1 MKRLLVLLVLSGLVL
16 TPASGTSA
24 VIYVPSEQ
32 PTIQAGVNAAAEGD
46 TVIVAPGI
54 YSESVLLY
62 GGPMTLR
69 SQGGPAITI
78 IDALAFSQGFLVYG
92 TVGEGTILRGF
103 TVQSGTTAGVTC
115 MSGTAPTIE
124 NMILT
129 QNFGPGILAFS
140 ASPTVSDCMFYS
152 NYDCGA
158 TICEGSSTFTGCDFH
173 GEGVFI
179 EGGAQVGLKDC
190 TFGGSGSYVERELRG
205 PAVKVEG
212 SELTAQGC
220 TFSDYSGQSALSL
233 YSTGPI
239 IIEDCEFLRNF
250 NDLGPAIYCEGS
262 GSNDTPV
269 AVTRTLFEDN
279 SSWDNG
285 GAIVLRWSES
295 ASFTDCTFRSNSTSG
310 LGGAVS
316 THDVATV
323 SYSACEFY
331 GNHCDDEGGA
341 VRAYGPTA
349 CELLIDHCLFVDNSC
364 DDRGGSIRISA
375 CTGLISNCTIYGGS
389 STSEWGAIHCGGE
402 DHGIVPD
409 IVACIITGGE
419 GYGISATGSLSV
431 PLILYCDVYDMSS
444 GTYASPIPD
453 VTGYY
458 GNISVD
464 PLFCNAMSH
473 DFQLHDLSPCATG
486 GPSGGYIGAFD
497 VGCTGT
503 AVETKS
509 WGAIKAMYR

>member
-16 TPASGTSA
+16 APTSGTCA
-24 VIYVPSEQ
+24 VIYVPSQQ
-32 PTIQAGVNAAAEGD
+32 PTIQAGVNAAAVGD

-54 YSESVLLY
+54 YSESVLLH
-62 GGPMTLR
+62 GGPITLR
-69 SQGGPAITI
+69 SQAGPAITI
-78 IDALAFSQGFLVYG
+78 IDATAFSQGILVYK
-92 TVGEGTILRGF
+92 TVDEGTILRGF
-103 TVQSGTTAGVTC
+103 TVQSGATAGVTC
-115 MSGTAPTIE
+115 MVGTAVTIE
-124 NMILT
+124 SMVLT
-129 QNFGPGILAFS
+129 QNAGPGIVSVF
-140 ASPTVSDCMFYS
+140 ASPEVAGCVFYS
-152 NYDCGA
+152 NNDWGA
-158 TICEGSSTFTGCDFH
+158 ATYGGSPVFTDCDFH
-173 GEGVFI
+173 GEGALA
-179 EGGAQVGLKDC
+179 EDGAHVALKNC
-190 TFGGSGSYVERELRG
+190 TFCGSGSFVERELRG
-205 PAVKVEG
+205 SAVRVED

-220 TFSDYSGQSALSL
+220 TFSDYSGQSAISL

-239 IIEDCEFLRNF
+239 IIEDCEFRRNYSE
-250 NDLGPAIYCEGS
+250 LGAAIYCEGNAS
-262 GSNDTPV
+262 IDTPV
-269 AVTRTLFEDN
+269 TVTNTLFEDN
-279 SSWDNG
+279 SSGDNG

-295 ASFTDCTFRSNSTSG
+295 ASFTGCTFRSNLTPG
-310 LGGAVS
+310 WGGAVS

-323 SYSACEFY
+323 SYYGCEFY
-331 GNHCDDEGGA
+331 GNHGHEGGA

-364 DDRGGSIRISA
+364 DYRGGSIRTSSCSGFI
-375 CTGLISNCTIYGGS
+375 TNCTIYGGD

-402 DHGIVPD
+402 DSGIVPD

-419 GYGISATGSLSV
+419 GYGISATGSMSV

-444 GTYASPIPD
+444 GAYASPIPD

-464 PLFCNAMSH
+464 PLFCDAMSY